1 MSRRNI
7 GLPTGLDE
15 LRLAVAGILLGRP
28 VLAAV
33 APGPAGRGTSFA
45 AASYPPEADGDASR
59 IAALVDLARG
69 GDAEAF
75 GSLYDHYSPAVYRF
89 AYYRVSSQALAED
102 IVSDTFFRAL
112 RSMAKFQWQGK
123 DFGAWLMTIAR
134 NLIVD
139 HYKSGRTRLE
149 TPTDDF
155 SANEQSTPGPDEAVL
170 AGLTNE
176 ILREALS
183 RLPAEQQECIVLRFF
198 SDTSIAD
205 TAKVL
210 GRSEGAVKQLQLRA
224 VRNLAKLMP
233 AEFEAP

>member
-1 MSRRNI
+1 MARGGI
-7 GLPTGLDE
+7 GLPTGYDA
-15 LRLAVAGILLGRP
+15 LRRAVVEVLLGQP
-28 VLAAV
+28 MLATSGSVSAGSG
-33 APGPAGRGTSFA
+33 ASSGGPG
-45 AASYPPEADGDASR
+45 YPPEVDDSRR
-59 IAALVDLARG
+59 IAALVDMARD

-89 AYYRVSSQALAED
+89 VYYRVSAQALAED

-112 RSMAKFQWQGK
+112 RSMSKFQWQGT

-134 NLIVD
+134 NLTVD

-155 SANEQSTPGPDEAVL
+155 GANGQSTPGPEEEVL

-176 ILREALS
+176 VLHEALDA
-183 RLPAEQQECIVLRFF
+183 LPAEQQECIVLRFF
-198 SDTSIAD
+198 SEASIAE

-233 AEFEAP
+233 VGLGPQ